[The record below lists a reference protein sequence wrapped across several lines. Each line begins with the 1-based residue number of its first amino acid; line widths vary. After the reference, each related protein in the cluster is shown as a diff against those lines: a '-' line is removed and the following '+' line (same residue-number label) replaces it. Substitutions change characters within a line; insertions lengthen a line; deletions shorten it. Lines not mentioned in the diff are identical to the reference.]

1 MIDQKLII
9 ENPTLI
15 QEKLAKKENL
25 EIYIQIVMV
34 SYDYVVHLLR
44 IYRLFI

>member
-25 EIYIQIVMV
+25 ELSKRNILSMN
-34 SYDYVVHLLR
+34 
-44 IYRLFI
+44 